1 MSVAATSA
9 LQSQNLSSIMQQ
21 LLSGSNAQST
31 SELSPTVLETL
42 LQNSGAAT
50 QTATQTTTELPAAIT
65 QALGN
70 LLSGSSPSTASAD
83 LSTLQNYFKAN
94 PASLTSL
101 LSSLQ
106 DGAGTYGADGT
117 VSSSSSLLAS
127 LGLDSSSGSS
137 TSSSLISQLLG
148 TQSQDPL
155 LASLGSASSGT
166 GFSLLG

>member
-94 PASLTSL
+94 PASLTS
-101 LSSLQ
+101 
-106 DGAGTYGADGT
+106 
-117 VSSSSSLLAS
+117 SSSLLAS